1 MKKVTIFLIVMIS
14 LVGCSKENT
23 IQDEETKN
31 LLIKQGITRDFLV
44 ETNPIDSKFII
55 ESINSK
61 NNEINEDRQNKQY
74 TTTLENAENKDKT
87 VVKTSVKKQ
96 NKVKKNVTT
105 NADKKKVKVV
115 ATKKPIKKIT
125 ATKKPSS
132 KVTKKPSNSNNKTSN
147 NNKKSKKNKKIVKK
161 AYSPQKVVQLATDKT
176 KSYGK
181 ITLIDNL
188 KRHLANG
195 DITKEEYDEYY
206 PYDGAG
212 YYSVFVETDLNK
224 ASTTSGRL
232 LKSEDGIAKYL
243 ADMLALESGDYFLI
257 EYAGTKNNN
266 GTLFYEFRCYRA

>member
-1 MKKVTIFLIVMIS
+1 MKKITIFLIVMIS

-44 ETNPIDSKFII
+44 ETNPIDSKFKI

-61 NNEINEDRQNKQY
+61 
-74 TTTLENAENKDKT
+74 NKDKT
-87 VVKTSVKKQ
+87 VVKTNVKKQ

-132 KVTKKPSNSNNKTSN
+132 KVTKKPSNTNNISSNNK
-147 NNKKSKKNKKIVKK
+147 KKSKKNKKVVKK

-266 GTLFYEFRCYRA
+266 GTQFYEFRCYRA

>member
-44 ETNPIDSKFII
+44 ETNPIESKFKI

-61 NNEINEDRQNKQY
+61 N
-74 TTTLENAENKDKT
+74 KDKT
-87 VVKTSVKKQ
+87 AVKTNVKKQ
-96 NKVKKNVTT
+96 NKVKKKVTT
-105 NADKKKVKVV
+105 NTDKKKAKVI
-115 ATKKPIKKIT
+115 ATKKQ
-125 ATKKPSS
+125 
-132 KVTKKPSNSNNKTSN
+132 SNTNNKSSNNK
-147 NNKKSKKNKKIVKK
+147 KKSKKNKKVVTK

-243 ADMLALESGDYFLI
+243 ADMLAFESGDYFLI

-266 GTLFYEFRCYRA
+266 DSIEGKYR